1 MITQL
6 SIKNYALIEDIKV
19 NFKQGFTIITGETGA
34 GKSILLGALSLLLGK
49 RADLSSVKNSEKK
62 CVIEGEFN
70 IASYQLNP
78 IFESENLDYEDIT
91 IIRREILPNGKSRA
105 FVNDT
110 PVNLSALAIL
120 AEKLIDIH
128 NQHQTLEIS
137 SQEFQFNVIDA
148 LADNNYLL
156 ENYLNKLR
164 VYKEKINRIQKL
176 TDSKNQAQKE
186 LDYHT
191 FLLDELEN
199 VKLKP
204 GEIEELEEEFDK
216 LNNVE
221 SIQENLN
228 EIAQLMNNEE
238 IGLFQILNEIK
249 SRTNKLKNLSAS
261 FDTLVNRLEN
271 IQIELRDIH
280 LDIHS
285 ELNAA
290 EANPERLQEINDRLQ
305 ILHRLMTKHQ
315 TTRVEDLIEI
325 RNKLSQKVEE
335 TTGIDMQ
342 IIKLQQEISA
352 LENEL
357 NETALKIYQARMSV
371 KKGLIENLEQT
382 LSGLGMPNARFKIE
396 LTHTENFT
404 ETGKDELTFLFTANK
419 GESFGEIKKIAS
431 GGELSRIMLAIK
443 SILAKY
449 SQLPTIIFDEIDTG
463 VSGEVANKI
472 AEILQSMSQK
482 MQVISITH
490 LPQIAAKGNHH
501 FKVFKED
508 LENQTVTKLK
518 ELSYENRITELAEML
533 SGEKKSE
540 SALAHAR
547 ELLN

>member
-62 CVIEGEFN
+62 CVIEGEFK
-70 IASYQLNP
+70 IAPYQLNAL
-78 IFESENLDYEDIT
+78 FESENLDYEDIT

-156 ENYLNKLR
+156 ENYVNNLK
-164 VYKEKINRIQKL
+164 VYNEKNNRIQKL

-204 GEIEELEEEFDK
+204 GEIQELEDELDK

-249 SRTNKLKNLSAS
+249 SRTNKLKNLSSS
-261 FDTLVNRLEN
+261 FDSLISRLEN

-335 TTGIDMQ
+335 TTGIDLQ
-342 IIKLQQEISA
+342 IIKLQQEIST
-352 LENEL
+352 LENDL
-357 NETALKIYQARMSV
+357 NETALKIYKARMSV
-371 KKGLIENLEQT
+371 KKGLIENLEKT
-382 LSGLGMPNARFKIE
+382 LIGLGMPNARFKIE

-508 LENQTVTKLK
+508 LKNQTVTKLK

-533 SGEKKSE
+533 SGEKKSD
-540 SALAHAR
+540 SAMAHAR

>member
-62 CVIEGEFN
+62 CVIEGEFK
-70 IASYQLNP
+70 IAPYQLNAL
-78 IFESENLDYEDIT
+78 FESENLDYEDIT

-156 ENYLNKLR
+156 ENYVNNLK
-164 VYKEKINRIQKL
+164 VYKEKNNRIQKL

-204 GEIEELEEEFDK
+204 GEIQELEDELDK

-249 SRTNKLKNLSAS
+249 SRTNKLKNLSSS
-261 FDTLVNRLEN
+261 FDSLISRLEN

-335 TTGIDMQ
+335 TTGIDLQ
-342 IIKLQQEISA
+342 IIKLQQEIST
-352 LENEL
+352 LENDL
-357 NETALKIYQARMSV
+357 NETALKIYKARMSV
-371 KKGLIENLEQT
+371 KKGLIENLEKT
-382 LSGLGMPNARFKIE
+382 LIGLGMPNARFKIE

-508 LENQTVTKLK
+508 LKNQTVTKLK

-533 SGEKKSE
+533 SGEKKSD
-540 SALAHAR
+540 SAMAHAR

>member
-1 MITQL
+1 LITQL

-70 IASYQLNP
+70 IASYQLNA

-156 ENYLNKLR
+156 ENYVNNLK

-204 GEIEELEEEFDK
+204 GEIEELEDEFDK

-261 FDTLVNRLEN
+261 FDTLINRLEN

-335 TTGIDMQ
+335 TTGIDLQ
-342 IIKLQQEISA
+342 IIKLQQEIST
-352 LENEL
+352 LENDL

-449 SQLPTIIFDEIDTG
+449 SQLPTILCDEMDTG

-490 LPQIAAKGNHH
+490 LPQSAARGNHH
-501 FKVFKED
+501 FNVLRED
-508 LENQTVTKLK
+508 LEN
-518 ELSYENRITELAEML
+518 
-533 SGEKKSE
+533 
-540 SALAHAR
+540 
-547 ELLN
+547 

>member
-1 MITQL
+1 ITQL

-70 IASYQLNP
+70 IASYQLNA

-156 ENYLNKLR
+156 ENYVNNLK

-204 GEIEELEEEFDK
+204 GEIEELEDEFDK
-216 LNNVE
+216 LNN
-221 SIQENLN
+221 
-228 EIAQLMNNEE
+228 
-238 IGLFQILNEIK
+238 
-249 SRTNKLKNLSAS
+249 
-261 FDTLVNRLEN
+261 
-271 IQIELRDIH
+271 
-280 LDIHS
+280 
-285 ELNAA
+285 
-290 EANPERLQEINDRLQ
+290 
-305 ILHRLMTKHQ
+305 
-315 TTRVEDLIEI
+315 
-325 RNKLSQKVEE
+325 
-335 TTGIDMQ
+335 
-342 IIKLQQEISA
+342 
-352 LENEL
+352 
-357 NETALKIYQARMSV
+357 
-371 KKGLIENLEQT
+371 
-382 LSGLGMPNARFKIE
+382 
-396 LTHTENFT
+396 
-404 ETGKDELTFLFTANK
+404 
-419 GESFGEIKKIAS
+419 
-431 GGELSRIMLAIK
+431 
-443 SILAKY
+443 
-449 SQLPTIIFDEIDTG
+449 
-463 VSGEVANKI
+463 
-472 AEILQSMSQK
+472 
-482 MQVISITH
+482 
-490 LPQIAAKGNHH
+490 
-501 FKVFKED
+501 
-508 LENQTVTKLK
+508 
-518 ELSYENRITELAEML
+518 
-533 SGEKKSE
+533 
-540 SALAHAR
+540 
-547 ELLN
+547 

>member
-156 ENYLNKLR
+156 ENYVNNLK
-164 VYKEKINRIQKL
+164 VYKEKNNRIQKL

-204 GEIEELEEEFDK
+204 GEIQELEDELDK

-249 SRTNKLKNLSAS
+249 SRTNKLKNLSSS
-261 FDTLVNRLEN
+261 FDSLISRLEN

-285 ELNAA
+285 EINAA

-335 TTGIDMQ
+335 TTGIDLQ
-342 IIKLQQEISA
+342 IIKLQQEIST
-352 LENEL
+352 LENDL
-357 NETALKIYQARMSV
+357 NETALKIYKARMSV
-371 KKGLIENLEQT
+371 KKGLIENLEKT
-382 LSGLGMPNARFKIE
+382 LIGLGMPNARFKIE

-508 LENQTVTKLK
+508 LKNQTVTKLK

-533 SGEKKSE
+533 SGEKKSD
-540 SALAHAR
+540 SAMAHAR

>member
-70 IASYQLNP
+70 IASYQLNA

-148 LADNNYLL
+148 LVDNNYLL
-156 ENYLNKLR
+156 ENYVNNLK

-204 GEIEELEEEFDK
+204 GEIEELEDEFDK

-261 FDTLVNRLEN
+261 FDTLISRLEN

-335 TTGIDMQ
+335 TTGIDLQ
-342 IIKLQQEISA
+342 IIKLQQEIST
-352 LENEL
+352 LENDL

-472 AEILQSMSQK
+472 AEILQSMSQI